1 MPQKIE
7 EKAWNSKFE
16 QEILTRW
23 EKCKIYNFTADR
35 RKHVFVIDT
44 PPPYP
49 SGRPWHIG
57 AAAHY
62 AQIDMIARTG
72 RLLGNN
78 VLFPIGID
86 RNGLP
91 VEIYTEKKH
100 KIRMRSM
107 DREKFLDLC
116 KVALDDLE
124 KEMIDIMK
132 ALGLSGDFEKYYRT
146 DSDEYRVMTQ
156 NTFLKL
162 WNKGLVYSS
171 NRPNNYCTD
180 CGTTIADAEIIYE
193 ERNTKLIYMKFKI
206 KESPDEIIIAS
217 TRPELLFACQC
228 VMVNPNDKRYEKVI
242 GKTVILPLFNREVKI
257 IAHHSAKPEFGTGA
271 VMVCSYGDK
280 NDVQI
285 FRELGLDEIVAIN
298 DNGLMTDNAG
308 AYANLKIN
316 QARERIIE
324 DLRKLG
330 SIDKEEYIEPHSV
343 NVVSHL

>member
-1 MPQKIE
+1 
-7 EKAWNSKFE
+7 
-16 QEILTRW
+16 
-23 EKCKIYNFTADR
+23 
-35 RKHVFVIDT
+35 
-44 PPPYP
+44 
-49 SGRPWHIG
+49 
-57 AAAHY
+57 
-62 AQIDMIARTG
+62 
-72 RLLGNN
+72 
-78 VLFPIGID
+78 
-86 RNGLP
+86 
-91 VEIYTEKKH
+91 
-100 KIRMRSM
+100 
-107 DREKFLDLC
+107 
-116 KVALDDLE
+116 
-124 KEMIDIMK
+124 MK

-228 VMVNPNDKRYEKVI
+228 VMVNPNDKRYEKLI

-271 VMVCSYGDK
+271 VMVYMVIRMMCKYLES
-280 NDVQI
+280 
-285 FRELGLDEIVAIN
+285 RLDEIVAIN

-324 DLRKLG
+324 DGENLVYR
-330 SIDKEEYIEPHSV
+330 
-343 NVVSHL
+343 